1 MKVTIELPKGAMCC
15 FVNYIY
21 STESGML
28 MGCTS
33 IDGDDLLNG
42 HKICKGAEGYE
53 EAEVS

>member
-1 MKVTIELPKGAMCC
+1 
-15 FVNYIY
+15 
-21 STESGML
+21 ML

-53 EAEVS
+53 EEKAEKR